1 MLHTRSRVRRAVLDS
16 NSGLY
21 ERSDAASGANQN
33 ESLNA
38 NVLTCPNGRERLKRK
53 EAKEFLDLFKEQ
65 TGGTALCKSVDD
77 SKNVLHFVQQ
87 KMLFKQKISYQTSG
101 PPHSRRFVS
110 TLEVPIQTA
119 AFQSLDVLPSS
130 ATVNGDVV
138 TFMGGGIAFTKR
150 ESSSLAALDILKQLL
165 ESGIDP
171 KAPPSVAKMKEK
183 SII

>member
-1 MLHTRSRVRRAVLDS
+1 M
-16 NSGLY
+16 
-21 ERSDAASGANQN
+21 
-33 ESLNA
+33 
-38 NVLTCPNGRERLKRK
+38 
-53 EAKEFLDLFKEQ
+53 
-65 TGGTALCKSVDD
+65 CKSVDD

-130 ATVNGDVV
+130 ATVNDDVV
-138 TFMGGGIAFTKR
+138 TFIGGSIAFTKR

-171 KAPPSVAKMKEK
+171 STSKRCQDERKRNERKNSKCASFTGV
-183 SII
+183 S

>member
-1 MLHTRSRVRRAVLDS
+1 MSKRARTTETQR
-16 NSGLY
+16 GK
-21 ERSDAASGANQN
+21 G
-33 ESLNA
+33 
-38 NVLTCPNGRERLKRK
+38 
-53 EAKEFLDLFKEQ
+53 FLDLFKEQ
-65 TGGTALCKSVDD
+65 NGGIALCKSVSD
-77 SKNVLHFVQQ
+77 SKSVLHFVQQ

-110 TLEVPIQTA
+110 TLEVPIQSA

-171 KAPPSVAKMKEK
+171 KAPPSIAKMKEK
-183 SII
+183 KK